1 MANIIYYRTSPSD
14 EWRGIPALKGDS
26 FKYED
31 FTEEQLNDLASRV
44 KVDDT
49 SVDLSSYYTKA
60 EVDKKVEDVY
70 TELDMAEW
78 TLAEDFADA
87 LAEKADVEH
96 EHENYAEFSDLPN
109 MEDYY
114 RKEEVDSF
122 LRVKSNANH
131 SHSNYLTESQVQ
143 ALIDASLGVIENG
156 SY

>member
-1 MANIIYYRTSPSD
+1 MGILKYRLDSSSPW
-14 EWRGIPALKGDS
+14 EEIAALKGDS

-44 KVDDT
+44 KVEGA
-49 SVDLSSYYTKA
+49 SVDLSDYATIEA
-60 EVDKKVEDVY
+60 VD
-70 TELDMAEW
+70 
-78 TLAEDFADA
+78 DA

-96 EHENYAEFSDLPN
+96 EHENYAELSDLPN

-122 LRVKSNANH
+122 LRVKANANH
-131 SHSNYLTESQVQ
+131 SHSNYLTETQVQ
-143 ALIDASLGVIENG
+143 ALIDASLGVIADG